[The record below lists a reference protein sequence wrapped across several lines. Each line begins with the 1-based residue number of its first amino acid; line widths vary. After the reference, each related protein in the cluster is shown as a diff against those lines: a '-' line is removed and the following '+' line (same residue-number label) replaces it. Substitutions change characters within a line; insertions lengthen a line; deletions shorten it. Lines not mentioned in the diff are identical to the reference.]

1 MFKISAL
8 LQKEAAPP
16 PLPPRRVDPSFRRYW
31 HVFPVIHPPTQ
42 SRSLPLSLSLTSEFL
57 EAKVCHLQ
65 HPSGVDEAITRAQI
79 AVVKDVTLVQV

>member
-31 HVFPVIHPPTQ
+31 HVFPVIHPLNRALSP
-42 SRSLPLSLSLTSEFL
+42 SLSLTSEFL